1 MQQIFSFIFILMLFA
16 SCKNNS
22 SKNDAAGAEKNTAG
36 VTGAENKNW
45 WKEGVFYQ
53 IYPRSF
59 KDSDG
64 DGVGD
69 LKGIISK
76 LDYIKSL
83 GIDAVWLN
91 PVYASP
97 NKDNGYDISN
107 YEEIHPQ
114 FGAMADFD
122 SLLKGFHNR
131 GIKVMMDMVLNHCSS
146 EHQWFKEASKSRNS
160 PYYNYFHWWPAEKGE
175 PPYRWSI
182 FDEKAYGWEFNKAT
196 NSYYLHYFA
205 DFQPDLNWENPKLRQ
220 DIYKMMRFWC
230 DKGVDGFRMDALA
243 FISKDTSWPALP
255 KEYDGNWGLYY
266 ASGPNLHEYIQEMN
280 REVLSK
286 YNLATVAEA
295 MGDVQRVKKFVD
307 EDRKELNMAYHFEAI
322 DFGYLPKEYKMP
334 DPKGYDLPSLKK
346 IYSKWDSAFV
356 EKGWGTMYLGN
367 HDQPRMLTR
376 WGNDAPQFRE
386 AASKML
392 TTLILTMRATPFY
405 YFGDEI
411 GMSNIK
417 FDRVEQYNDVELL
430 TNYAQVKAKGGDLK
444 RFLEGM
450 KISSRDNGRT
460 PMQWDT
466 SFNAGF
472 SHGKPWLPVN
482 SNYKK
487 INVTAAEADPN
498 SSLTYFRKLV
508 KLRKENPVLI
518 YGKYTLLEPANRDV
532 FAYLRE
538 LNGKKVLVLLN
549 FKNTKAVT
557 NTGVDMGKAKLLL
570 GNYPEASAGGTLK
583 PYEAAL
589 YEIN

>member
-1 MQQIFSFIFILMLFA
+1 MCKKYFYLIIVVVVFLY
-16 SCKNNS
+16 SCK
-22 SKNDAAGAEKNTAG
+22 SKKQKQGENTVVATEK
-36 VTGAENKNW
+36 KW
-45 WKEGVFYQ
+45 WKEATVYQ

-59 KDSDG
+59 QDSDG

-69 LKGIISK
+69 LKGIISR

-91 PVYASP
+91 PIYESP
-97 NKDNGYDISN
+97 NKDNGYDISDYQN
-107 YEEIHPQ
+107 IMQQ
-114 FGAMADFD
+114 FGNMNDFD
-122 SLLKGFHNR
+122 TLLKGFHNR
-131 GIKVMMDMVLNHCSS
+131 GIKVMMDMVVNHCSN
-146 EHQWFKEASKSRNS
+146 EHTWFKEASKSRNS

-182 FDEKAYGWEFNKAT
+182 FDEKAYGWEYNKPT

-205 DFQPDLNWENPKLRQ
+205 DFQPDLNWENPQLRQ

-243 FISKDTSWPALP
+243 FISKDTTWPALP
-255 KEYDGNWGLYY
+255 KEYNGNWGLYY
-266 ASGPNLHEYIQEMN
+266 ASGPNLHTYIQEMN

-286 YNLATVAEA
+286 YDVATVAEA
-295 MGDVQRVKKFVD
+295 TGDVARVKKFVD

-322 DFGYLPKEYKMP
+322 EFGYLPGEYKMP
-334 DPKGYDLPSLKK
+334 DPKGFDFVKWK
-346 IYSKWDSAFV
+346 GVFAKWDSAFI
-356 EKGWGTMYLGN
+356 EKGWGTMYMAN

-376 WGNDAPQFRE
+376 WGNDSPEFRDVS
-386 AASKML
+386 SKML
-392 TTLILTMRATPFY
+392 TTLILSMRATPYY

-466 SFNAGF
+466 SYNAGF
-472 SHGKPWLPVN
+472 STAKPWLPIN
-482 SNYKK
+482 SNFNS
-487 INVTAAEADPN
+487 INVATQDTDPGSALN
-498 SSLTYFRKLV
+498 YFRKMT
-508 KLRKENPVLI
+508 KLRKENDVLI
-518 YGKYTLLEPANRDV
+518 YGKYELIDKENPDV
-532 FAYLRE
+532 FAYTRE
-538 LNGKKVLVLLN
+538 LDGRKLLVLLN
-549 FKNTKAVT
+549 FKNRPAKVNA
-557 NTGVDMGKAKLLL
+557 GLAISKAKVLI
-570 GNYPEASAGGTLK
+570 GNYSTSSDNGELK
-583 PYEAAL
+583 PYEAVI
-589 YEIN
+589 YEL